1 MIHGK
6 KDAVVPV
13 KFSRLVL
20 TLFKNAKKRINII
33 KNGDHSLSNPKQLKI
48 IIKELNNIV
57 KDFI

>member
-6 KDAVVPV
+6 KDEVVPV
-13 KFSRLVL
+13 NFSRLVL
-20 TLFKNAKKRINII
+20 SVFKNAKKKLNVI